1 MQGFVTCAYG
11 AHVIGRVVIVF
22 GICNATFSFASG
34 YIIKVVGRPAIF
46 VFGAVMNVIVIAVM
60 LGWAPASDQV
70 YVVYI
75 LAAMWGLGDAVW
87 QTQVTQDDLPFILS
101 CRSLISIYILTL
113 KYLVI
118 FYPFLFSAE
127 NNITNHNSYIYI
139 LTCHI
144 NYTCFVQ
151 INALYGALFASQE
164 EAAFSN
170 YRMWESLGFVIA
182 FITNSLGVCIYPKII
197 GVIVFLVLG
206 MLGYFMVE
214 YSEHAR
220 KKKQV
225 DNNNSHTY

>member
-139 LTCHI
+139 LTSYYLLLLFRSMLC
-144 NYTCFVQ
+144 T
-151 INALYGALFASQE
+151 ALCSRPKKRLPSPTTGCGSPWAS
-164 EAAFSN
+164 
-170 YRMWESLGFVIA
+170 
-182 FITNSLGVCIYPKII
+182 
-197 GVIVFLVLG
+197 
-206 MLGYFMVE
+206 
-214 YSEHAR
+214 
-220 KKKQV
+220 
-225 DNNNSHTY
+225 

>member
-46 VFGAVMNVIVIAVM
+46 VFGAVMNVIVIGVM

-101 CRSLISIYILTL
+101 CRSVISIYIYILTL
-113 KYLVI
+113 KFSYFLSI
-118 FYPFLFSAE
+118 PFQ
-127 NNITNHNSYIYI
+127 
-139 LTCHI
+139 C
-144 NYTCFVQ
+144 
-151 INALYGALFASQE
+151 G
-164 EAAFSN
+164 
-170 YRMWESLGFVIA
+170 
-182 FITNSLGVCIYPKII
+182 K
-197 GVIVFLVLG
+197 
-206 MLGYFMVE
+206 
-214 YSEHAR
+214 
-220 KKKQV
+220 
-225 DNNNSHTY
+225 